1 MNLSFHKKVI
11 LGFVGFFILSIFT
24 IFIWRVGSEYHHTE
38 IIYYEGSFPQQYHF
52 RASDALLLVH
62 NLSDHPIFLQYKK
75 YVYVIAAGKEE
86 IFDVRNLSPI
96 FLYKNSSEGL
106 RSIINKYYKTLPT
119 IFFSK

>member
-11 LGFVGFFILSIFT
+11 FGFILFFVITLFT
-24 IFIWRVGSEYHHTE
+24 IFIWKVGSEYYHTE
-38 IIYYEGSFPQQYHF
+38 VIYYEGEFPQQYHF
-52 RASDALLLVH
+52 RSSDALLLIN

-75 YVYVIAAGKEE
+75 YVYIIAAGKEE

-96 FLYKNSSEGL
+96 FLYKDSTNGL

-119 IFFSK
+119 IFFSN